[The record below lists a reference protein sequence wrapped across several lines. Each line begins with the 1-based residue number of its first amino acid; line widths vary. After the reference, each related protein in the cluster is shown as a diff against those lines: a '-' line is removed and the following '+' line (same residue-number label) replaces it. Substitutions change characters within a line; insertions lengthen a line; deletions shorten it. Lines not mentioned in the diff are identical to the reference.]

1 MEPRDEGVVRV
12 REGCVVERDVITL
25 YVAEE
30 EEKKAG

>member
-1 MEPRDEGVVRV
+1 MEPRDEGVVRA

-30 EEKKAG
+30 EKKAG